1 MAEQRASADDLARH
15 PKHPVARVVEC
26 RGVFWRACHMRLHN
40 LKDEEI
46 VTKAPSCSRHSKLAW
61 HSEMRG
67 AATESASLRVRPNS
81 ENLST
86 FVPDVLHFC
95 SYCAKSGST
104 RVVTNLLFPSSGSL
118 SLPWIK
124 RLEIP
129 ISATLPSFRSC
140 SNWL

>member
-46 VTKAPSCSRHSKLAW
+46 VGVHQAPSCSRHSKLAW

-86 FVPDVLHFC
+86 FVPDVLPMPTTTSVSAVVGKLMTH
-95 SYCAKSGST
+95 SRLLYQRPSVLT
-104 RVVTNLLFPSSGSL
+104 RWRFPS
-118 SLPWIK
+118 
-124 RLEIP
+124 R
-129 ISATLPSFRSC
+129 C
-140 SNWL
+140 